1 MRREHEN
8 QNFFHYEVDGT
19 TLKTNIEAFRALKTA
34 RLKNPRAKPKFILD
48 FDFLKNPDKNLW
60 QTEPPESLSFYM
72 DKHAVLLSE
81 KFNKIILFYSGGT
94 DSHPIAGT
102 FARCGIPVELL
113 WWGADF

>member
-1 MRREHEN
+1 MNKGLVVRREHEN

-19 TLKTNIEAFRALKTA
+19 TLKTNLEAFRALKTA
-34 RLKNPRAKPKFILD
+34 RLKNPRAKPKFVMD

-81 KFNKIILFYSGGT
+81 KFNKIILVGRRRPARE
-94 DSHPIAGT
+94 HAT
-102 FARCGIPVELL
+102 FLAP
-113 WWGADF
+113 